1 MSRGLRTA
9 REISA
14 TKKIAVFATPL
25 TIANHSHRKVAAAM
39 DPDIEIVEQSCPA
52 LANLIERGVLDG
64 PEIREPLKR
73 YTEPVLHSGA
83 DTAIF
88 GCTHFPFVQPLFE
101 ELCGDSIAFVD
112 PAHEMAL
119 ETLDVLKKDG
129 LLNRQ
134 PEPGTLRL
142 CLRQR
147 AAAAPAWPSTSSRL
161 MNLQLKKF
169 PSLNGYQN
177 II

>member
-1 MSRGLRTA
+1 M
-9 REISA
+9 
-14 TKKIAVFATPL
+14 
-25 TIANHSHRKVAAAM
+25 
-39 DPDIEIVEQSCPA
+39 
-52 LANLIERGVLDG
+52 
-64 PEIREPLKR
+64 KR

-129 LLNRQ
+129 LLNKQ
-134 PEPGTLRL
+134 PEPGNLRL
-142 CLRQR
+142 CFTAESGRG
-147 AAAAPAWPSTSSRL
+147 SRL
-161 MNLQLKKF
+161 AQHLIPANEF
-169 PSLNGYQN
+169 TAEEISLT
-177 II
+177 

>member
-1 MSRGLRTA
+1 
-9 REISA
+9 
-14 TKKIAVFATPL
+14 
-25 TIANHSHRKVAAAM
+25 M

-64 PEIREPLKR
+64 PEIRKPLKR

-129 LLNRQ
+129 LLNKQ

-142 CLRQR
+142 CFTAESGRG
-147 AAAAPAWPSTSSRL
+147 SRL
-161 MNLQLKKF
+161 AQHLIPANEF
-169 PSLNGYQN
+169 TAEEISLT
-177 II
+177 